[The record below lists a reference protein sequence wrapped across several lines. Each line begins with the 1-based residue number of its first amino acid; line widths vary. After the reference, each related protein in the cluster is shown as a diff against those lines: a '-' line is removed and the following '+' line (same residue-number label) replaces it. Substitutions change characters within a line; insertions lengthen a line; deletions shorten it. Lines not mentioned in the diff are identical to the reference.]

1 MFGKGFIYLGTC
13 QGFRE
18 GTVVSGV
25 KEIMFLDYIL
35 RWAISG
41 ISALGNFCLG
51 IRENCLSWEWM
62 FVKAKQYLVSVKCGR
77 RVS

>member
-13 QGFRE
+13 QGFSE
-18 GTVVSGV
+18 GSVVTGV
-25 KEIMFLDYIL
+25 NLKGIMFLDYIL
-35 RWAISG
+35 RWAILG

-62 FVKAKQYLVSVKCGR
+62 FVAKQYLVSVK
-77 RVS
+77 